1 MKKTIKL
8 ILVCSFIFCTF
19 IFGNQG
25 TKTLANEQVQPE
37 VFTFEENGDTL
48 CFYSYEDYQGYLN
61 VMGDTRNIST
71 RSNVGV
77 TRKDTII
84 FDKVIPNQWIGY
96 HSATPN
102 WAKASKYTLTTSKTY
117 TASGSVSTDGYSFTV
132 SVSYTQGA
140 TTTIPANSSKFSR
153 LAIRADV
160 RVIRTKRQLYR
171 YGKLESTYYTN
182 TGADVNRYVVVKYK

>member
-8 ILVCSFIFCTF
+8 ILACSFIFCTF
-19 IFGNQG
+19 VYSAQG
-25 TKTLANEQVQPE
+25 TKILANEQLQPDI
-37 VFTFEENGDTL
+37 FTLEENSETL
-48 CFYSYEDYQGYLN
+48 YFYSYEDYQGYLN
-61 VMGDTRNIST
+61 MKRETENVST

-84 FDKVIPNQWIGY
+84 YEKVIPNQWIGY

-102 WAKASKYTLTTSKTY
+102 WTKASNYTLTISETY
-117 TASGSVSTDGYSFTV
+117 TAGGSVSTDGYSFSV

-140 TTTIPANSSKFSR
+140 TTTIPADSSKFSR
-153 LAIRADV
+153 LSIRADV
-160 RVIRTKRQLYR
+160 RLIRTKRELYR

-182 TGADVNRYVVVKYK
+182 TGTAVNRYVVVKYK